1 MVERLPQQTENQPR
15 SRLARIA
22 GRDSEL
28 ASTAVLSLSSGAN
41 YSKNQFKSL
50 YKVDLKKELE
60 EWDLPFAA
68 ARKKPTGAII
78 SNTKLPPIASEDA
91 KEDEDPGSPTH
102 QDFDMYAL
110 QKMLSKSKKG
120 KSGLASGAQE
130 TLFVDRES
138 MIFKELKKIITGED
152 AISFFAKNGNTT
164 PVKFLYCN
172 KASGD
177 GKNFRPYDLVV
188 VPEKEIHAEYFTISA
203 QGVVHAMPKTSEG
216 SVTTFY
222 SLADWMHQSKLF
234 NLLTSMKFF
243 KHYLNGK
250 VFSLWRGNVRYN
262 HYCAT
267 RNKLKRNLFFAKPVF
282 VESMPK
288 INELLYTM
296 TTCHLLELSE
306 KSVYELSTYVD
317 MQKTEKAKARKD
329 FELAMEKLK
338 YECDTVKQVVID
350 SANLPEMEDLDP
362 AKLGQRN
369 KKKSMVQQKMEEKE
383 RKHKLKLAKEHK
395 EMLPSFVRLVDYM
408 SSETIVTLI
417 IDRTSK
423 FYKFLIEKKGNKIFS
438 TRVMYG
444 KDCMVFDPNE
454 EEFLERLDTIFEGIL
469 SEVNNI
475 NRVSQGYEELFGN
488 DRSNQAQISEIVKGS
503 DLYQETILR
512 IKDKFIEDFKEANVY
527 VDTYF
532 EKARY
537 VNDYVATW
545 NFDSYKAEGHTV
557 QHIKDELNKIKDSM
571 NRDVQNYVH
580 SGPNNTVKGIL
591 NIDGK
596 NVKKQLQDNLAS
608 AQQDL
613 KSYLI
618 AMAGSK
624 ADSANSELRDLN
636 QRLSQQPSALSDFI
650 KFMEDLNMGKIVFQ
664 NVETART
671 ELDEIERTLKR
682 EKATHDSNANSMKI
696 LELEGHMKACKTN
709 IESASEY
716 IEKKKG
722 DMEKRLASRVEKIK
736 SQLSDDLLKRL
747 DEGAI
752 ISVEAQ
758 PVEALNE
765 LKKIETKLKKCEDN
779 AEKYKHYQEVFQV
792 GITRIKELED
802 TSYKFSRKN
811 QLWTLRKDFEEF
823 KNKLEHEDFLSLG
836 SDLKKKVS
844 YFDKQSV
851 NLKLE
856 LMKISK
862 EGKDLV
868 AEELSTK
875 VKEITNMLPVIENL
889 SIEALKSRHWVKI
902 FQELDADVEYVEGR
916 YFSLSELVD
925 WGVMNIKDKVEEIS
939 ATAAGEFSLE
949 NTVEEIKKAWDGTIF
964 ELSIYRE
971 QKDKFYITKVE
982 DVLTQL
988 EDHQVS
994 VQTMLGN
1001 RYVSEIRLL
1010 IEDWDRRLR
1019 LVQDVI
1025 DEWLICQKQW
1035 MYLENIFSAPDIQ
1048 KQLPRETTK
1057 FQGVDRFWRELML
1070 RTNKNP
1076 SVIEACVSEGLL
1088 DKFKRNNKVLE
1099 EIKKSLDEYLESKRL
1114 AFARFYF
1121 LADDELLE
1129 ILSQTRNPRK
1139 VQDHLRKCFDNM
1151 DKIIFDEAKEALT
1164 VTGMIS
1170 GEKETVDFSQVVVPE
1185 GNVEHW
1191 LTKIEEMM
1199 KTTLYDWTKRAL
1211 HQYPKDELNRR
1222 NWFFGMSI
1230 PAQCLLVVDQIKWTF
1245 GAAAAIDNVEHERNR
1260 LAVKEYVE
1268 FLRLQINDS
1277 VGIVRGELS
1286 YLQRTLMGAL
1296 ITLDVH
1302 GRDVVDSLVSKEV
1315 KSLWD
1320 FEWSKQLRYYWE
1332 ADVDDCIVRQTNA
1345 KFKYS
1350 YEYLGNGPRLVITP
1364 LTDKCYLT
1372 LTGALHLYY
1381 GGAPAGPAG
1390 TGKTETT
1397 KDLGKA
1403 LAIQCVVFN
1412 CSDGLDVNIMAR
1424 FFSGLA
1430 QAGAWS
1436 CFDEFNRI
1444 DIEVLSVIAQQIL
1457 TIQHAVRNNQEEF
1470 EFFGRNIKLD
1480 KRFGVFITMNPGYAG
1495 RTELPDNLKALF
1507 RPVAMMIPDYA
1518 MIAEIMLFSEGFEKA
1533 RVLARKMVQLYK
1545 LASEQLSK
1553 QDHYDFGMRAVKSVL
1568 VMAGQLRRKNP
1579 DLSEDVVLIRAM
1591 RDSNVPKFL
1600 EQDLPLFKGI
1610 ITDLFPE
1617 VVVPFVDYG
1626 DLERSIKEQLVR
1638 KEYQPLDGFVLKV
1651 IQLFETMLVRH
1662 GNMIVGPAA
1671 TGKTTLYKTL
1681 ADSLAQLFAEEEAD
1695 ETRQKDA
1702 SHQKIFFYPL
1712 NPKAISMGE
1721 LYGQTSLTGDFT
1733 DGIVPILVRGAKAD
1747 PTPAKKWI
1755 VFDGPVDS
1763 LWIESMNTVLDDNK
1777 MLCLTSGE
1785 RIKLPDTITM
1795 LFEVQDLSQASPA
1808 TVSRC
1813 GMVYLDPVHLGW
1825 EPLIDTW
1832 SVKFR
1837 KQLDGKLA
1845 DHVVEHVK
1853 KFTKTLMKFVKSE
1866 CKEEI
1871 PSSSSNLV
1879 TSCLNLIGAM
1889 VKQELV
1895 AKKRPDDAENL
1906 INLYLIF
1913 SFTWSI
1919 GANLNDHSRLL
1930 FDKRLRTEMESLYRH
1945 FPYSNTVF
1953 DYCIDDD
1960 MCEFVPW
1967 ETRVPSFN
1975 YNSKQPF
1982 FTILVPTVD
1991 TVRNR
1996 FILEVLAKKSHHI
2009 LFTGNTGVGKTVV
2022 IKDYLN
2028 SGSNDWFVSTVINC
2042 SAQTSTQNINDVFED
2057 KLEAPRKKI
2066 RRPPPGKKMI
2076 MFVDDVNMPAL
2087 DLFGS
2092 QPPVELLR
2100 QIIEAGFYDLK
2111 NFFFKSVEDVIFVSS
2126 CAPPGGG
2133 RNQVSPRFFRHFN
2146 MIWQVQLSQGS
2157 MEAIFS
2163 SILRGFLDEHP
2174 DENLSDYA
2182 DPIVK
2187 TSVETYVK
2195 ICNDLLPT
2203 PSKSH
2208 YTFNLRDLSKV
2219 VQGMLMVNYE
2229 NLKGLNTLLLL
2240 WLHECSRVFR
2250 DRLVD
2255 DKDRNWFNDE
2265 LERKMKINLNTD
2277 LTREKWADVIFGDFM
2292 SGPYKDY
2299 VKIEYDD
2306 KLFERLAMAL
2316 EQYNSEFASRMN
2328 LVFFKDAVNHLT
2340 RICRILKQPRG
2351 NALLVGV
2358 GGSGRQSLAR
2368 LAVCMAGLRPFSIE
2382 ITRIYGIIQFREDLK
2397 TLLKTAGAMNEK
2409 IAFIF
2414 SDTQIVKESFL
2425 EDINNVL
2432 NTGEVPNL
2440 YEITDMEEIINNVR
2454 PMAKEAGKPETKDA
2468 IFQHY
2473 VQVCRDNLHI
2483 ILAFSPV
2490 GEQFRVRCRQ
2500 FPSIVNCCTLDWY
2513 SAWPRDALFSV
2524 AQRFFNEN
2532 EHLGIKDLKEQ
2543 LCNICVEIHFSVTKK
2558 SKDFELELRRK
2569 NYTTPTSYLELIKLY
2584 LDMLTLQQKKVPEQ
2598 INKYV
2603 TGLKRLKET
2612 NEMVSEMQKDQ
2623 AELKIILKKSTEDN
2637 AKMQIELQAKQGD
2650 AKIKEE
2656 SCAKDE
2662 AECSITMKE
2671 VTEIKNEC
2679 QSDLDEALPALNAAN
2694 KALGALNKGDI
2705 VEIKS
2710 YTKPPPGVEM
2720 VMNAVCL
2727 LMKEKQSWDS
2737 GKKLL
2742 GDMNFLV
2749 NCMNFP
2755 KDDISNQTLR
2765 KLQTYIQNPDFNKDT
2780 VAGVSRAA
2788 GSLCE
2793 WVVAMDKYSKISRNI
2808 EPKRNRLQ
2816 QAEANL
2822 KVVQEQLNEKQSA
2835 LRAIQ
2840 NEVGEL
2846 EATFQASIKKGDE
2859 LRRKSE
2865 LTELRLIRAE
2875 KLVTGLSS
2883 ESKRWAESAKLLE
2896 GDLKNLVGNIM
2907 LAAGFVAYLGP
2918 FTLSYRNSLMDGW
2931 ISFARGQRVPVNT
2944 VFSAERILADA
2955 VEVREWTL
2963 AGLPADQLSVDNAI
2977 IVTRGRRWPLIIDPQ
2992 GQANK
2997 WIKTMDRETLKT
3009 IKLTDSNF
3017 LKTLE
3022 NSIRFGN
3029 PILLENVE
3037 EKLDPSIDPVLQKN
3051 VVKKGGQMVLRLGDQ
3066 DVPYSN
3072 DFRFYITSKL
3082 SNPHYLPEICIKVT
3096 IINFTVTPQGLEDQ
3110 LLVDVVKAEKP
3121 QLEELKNKL
3130 IIQISSDKDMLQEL
3144 EDKILTMISKASGDI
3159 LDDEVLIETLGASKK
3174 TSEVIHVRMAEAEE
3188 TAKNI
3193 YTAREEYR
3201 MVAERGSI
3209 LYFVVADM
3217 GLVDPMY
3224 QYSLDFFSKLF
3235 NLRLMKSQKSDD
3247 INIRLKILVEDI
3259 TKSFYFNICRGLFEK
3274 DKLLYSFLN
3283 AVRISLKAEKVSIK
3297 EWAFFLKGNE
3307 DYDGEPFTASGLH
3320 LDGGSWTAIKALEEI
3335 NENFIGI
3342 PHSFESLPDKW
3353 RAVIHSDDIF
3363 KERLPSPYEGALTSF
3378 QKLILGVILKPEK
3391 LMLGLKMFVSRELG
3405 EVFIESPPFDLI
3417 GAYEDSISTSPII
3430 FILSPGADPI
3440 SDLLKLA
3447 AQNDMDGRFRM
3458 LSLGQGQGK
3467 QAEKYIDNGRRNGDW
3482 VCLQNCHL
3490 AASWMGDLER
3500 IQEQQVE
3507 GDIHPEFR
3515 LWLTSMP
3522 SSRFPVPVLQSGVKL
3537 TNEPPKGLKANLG
3550 RTFQDVTP
3558 ENYEGCT
3565 KVYEYKRMLFAL
3577 AFFHA
3582 VILERRKFG
3591 AIGWNIPYEWM
3602 TSDFVTSKSQLFM
3615 YLNEQAL
3622 VPYDTLKVLV
3632 AEINYGGRVTDDK
3645 DVRLI
3650 KALLD
3655 RYFSTDVMKT
3665 DFSFSTSAIY
3675 KTPEGQTL
3683 DDIKEYIKGL
3693 PLEDEPE
3700 LFGLHANA
3708 NITFNKKTVYE
3719 FREAISLIHP
3729 RVSGGA
3735 SGKSSDDIV
3744 NEIAKDIEERI
3755 PSPMNMEKEQHP
3767 ETFSKNEFGAMNS
3780 LGVFVGQEIVR
3791 FNKLLVVIKHSLI
3804 QLQKAIRGD
3813 VVMGPELERMYNSFL
3828 NQKVPKN
3835 WSDQAY
3841 PSLKPLGS
3849 WVKDLILRVEFISS
3863 WLTQGP
3869 RPSFWLSAFFFP
3881 QGFMTAALQMYARK
3895 TKTPIDTLKFR
3906 TEVLPKT
3913 HHQIKEMPSK
3923 GVYVHG
3929 LFMQGARWDL
3939 HRNRIDE
3946 SEAGVLFIEM
3956 PVVWLDPSSVDHKP
3970 DGLMY
3975 PSPMYKTSLRAGEL
3989 STTGHSTNFV
3999 LFLELPTT
4007 QQPVHWIRRGVAL
4020 LCQLDD

>member
-1 MVERLPQQTENQPR
+1 MDERLPQSSDKQPR
-15 SRLARIA
+15 SRLARLA
-22 GRDSEL
+22 GRDSDL
-28 ASTAVLSLSSGAN
+28 ASTAVLSLNPGSS
-41 YSKNQFKSL
+41 YSKTQFKSL

-68 ARKKPTGAII
+68 ARNKPSGAII
-78 SNTKLPPIASEDA
+78 TNTKLPPIPYEDTR
-91 KEDEDPGSPTH
+91 EDEDLQPE
-102 QDFDMYAL
+102 QDFDFNSL
-110 QKMLSKSKKG
+110 QKMLSKSKKNKNG
-120 KSGLASGAQE
+120 VVSGAQE

-138 MIFKELKKIITGED
+138 FIFKELKKIITGED

-172 KASGD
+172 KASNNS
-177 GKNFRPYDLVV
+177 KIFRPYDLVV
-188 VPEKEIHAEYFTISA
+188 VPEKEIHSEYFTISA
-203 QGVVHAMPKTSEG
+203 QGVVHVMPKTSEG

-243 KHYLNGK
+243 KHYLNNK
-250 VFSLWRGNVRYN
+250 IFLLWRANVRYN

-267 RNKLKRNLFFAKPVF
+267 RNKLKRSLFYAKPVF
-282 VESMPK
+282 IESIPK
-288 INELLYTM
+288 VNELLYSM
-296 TTCHLLELSE
+296 TTCDLLDISDKIIDLSA
-306 KSVYELSTYVD
+306 Y
-317 MQKTEKAKARKD
+317 
-329 FELAMEKLK
+329 FELQKNKRTQAKKEFEITIEKLTG
-338 YECDTVKQVVID
+338 ECEEVCQAVRN
-350 SANLPEMEDLDP
+350 SAILPEMEDLDP

-369 KKKSMVQQKMEEKE
+369 KKKSMVEQKKEEKE
-383 RKHKLKLAKEHK
+383 RKHKMQLAEEHK
-395 EMLPSFVRLVDYM
+395 NMLGRFIRLADYM
-408 SSETIVTLI
+408 SIETLVTLI
-417 IDRTSK
+417 LDRIKK
-423 FYKFLIEKKGNKIFS
+423 FYAVLVEGKNKVFTTKVI
-438 TRVMYG
+438 YG
-444 KDCMVFDPNE
+444 KDSMIFDPNE
-454 EEFLERLDTIFEGIL
+454 D
-469 SEVNNI
+469 
-475 NRVSQGYEELFGN
+475 
-488 DRSNQAQISEIVKGS
+488 
-503 DLYQETILR
+503 
-512 IKDKFIEDFKEANVY
+512 DFKEKLEAILEAMVIEINSITRITFKFE
-527 VDTYF
+527 DILSTDRITSPPQLAEIIRHSETYREISKKILEKFHEEFIEAQTFTDYHF
-532 EKARY
+532 EKLRH
-537 VNDYVATW
+537 VNDYAEAW
-545 NFDSYKAEGHTV
+545 NFEVYKSEEKNQSV
-557 QHIKDELNKIKDSM
+557 QQIKEELTKIKNWYDKE
-571 NRDVQNYVH
+571 VYFL
-580 SGPNNTVKGIL
+580 PTVYSAKGIL
-591 NIDGK
+591 NVESKI
-596 NVKKQLQDNLAS
+596 VKSHLQSCLIN

-613 KSYLI
+613 KNYLN
-618 AMAGSK
+618 AKAFSK
-624 ADSANSELRDLN
+624 AEQAN
-636 QRLSQQPSALSDFI
+636 Q
-650 KFMEDLNMGKIVFQ
+650 
-664 NVETART
+664 
-671 ELDEIERTLKR
+671 ELDEINRQLSEQPSQLKGFIKYIEDLNYSKKAIETIEASKADLDEFR
-682 EKATHDSNANSMKI
+682 KTFEKEKSIFDKQNTTSKI
-696 LELEGHMKACKTN
+696 SELEKNCKLCQAN
-709 IESASEY
+709 IKLGEELV
-716 IEKKKG
+716 EKKKD
-722 DMEKRLASRVEKIK
+722 DMEKRLASRIEKLKTMLVE
-736 SQLSDDLLKRL
+736 DLDKRL
-747 DEGAI
+747 DEGSI
-752 ISVEAQ
+752 VSVDAQ
-758 PVEALNE
+758 PSEALNE
-765 LKKIETKLKKCEDN
+765 LKKIENKLKKGEKN
-779 AEKYKHYQEVFQV
+779 AEKYKKYQEVFLL
-792 GITRIKELED
+792 GTSAIKELD
-802 TSYKFSRKN
+802 NVKYKFTAKN
-811 QLWTLRKDFEEF
+811 KLWTLRKEWDEF
-823 KNKLEHEDFLSLG
+823 YKSLMEDNFLSLG
-836 SDLKKKVS
+836 SDMKKKVS
-844 YFDKQSV
+844 RFDKESG
-851 NLKLE
+851 NLKRD
-856 LMKISK
+856 LMMILKDSK
-862 EGKDLV
+862 DPKDPV
-868 AEELSTK
+868 AEDFCNK
-875 VKEITNMLPVIENL
+875 VKEITSILPVIENL
-889 SIEALKSRHWVKI
+889 SIEALRPHHWAKI
-902 FQELDADVEYVEGR
+902 FSALETDVEFNETL
-916 YFSLSELVD
+916 FFNLSQLKQ
-925 WGVMNIKDKVEEIS
+925 WGVLNIKEKVEEIS
-939 ATAAGEFSLE
+939 AIAAGEFSLQ
-949 NTVEEIKKAWDGTIF
+949 TTIDEIKESWNGTNF
-964 ELSIYRE
+964 ELSNYRE
-971 QKDKFYITKVE
+971 QKDKFYLTKVE
-982 DVLTQL
+982 DVMTLL

-1001 RYVSEIRLL
+1001 RYVSEIRGLV
-1010 IEDWDRRLR
+1010 EEWDKKLR

-1057 FQGVDRFWRELML
+1057 FQAVDRFWRELML

-1076 SVIEACVSEGLL
+1076 LVIDSCVSEGLL
-1088 DKFKRNNKVLE
+1088 DKFKKNNKILE

-1129 ILSQTRNPRK
+1129 ILSQTRNPKK

-1151 DKIIFDEAKEALT
+1151 DKIIFREDKESLN
-1164 VTGMIS
+1164 VVGMIS
-1170 GEKETVDFSQVVVPE
+1170 GENETVDFSQPVIPE

-1191 LTKIEEMM
+1191 LTKIEKMM
-1199 KTTLYDWTKRAL
+1199 KQTLYDFTKKAINV
-1211 HQYPKDELNRR
+1211 YPKNGLKRR
-1222 NWFFGMSI
+1222 QWFFDCNL

-1245 GAAAAIDNVEHERNR
+1245 GAAEAIDNVEHGRDKN
-1260 LAVKEYVE
+1260 AVKDYFEY
-1268 FLRLQINDS
+1268 LRLQINDS
-1277 VGIVRGELS
+1277 VSIVREDLS

-1302 GRDVVDSLVSKEV
+1302 GRDVIGSLVTKDI

-1320 FEWSKQLRYYWE
+1320 FEWTKQLRYYWE
-1332 ADVDDCIVRQTNA
+1332 KDVDDCVARQTNA
-1345 KFKYS
+1345 KFRYS

-1372 LTGALHLYY
+1372 LTGALHLFY

-1457 TIQHAVRNNQEEF
+1457 TIQQAIRSNQEEF
-1470 EFFGRNIKLD
+1470 EFFTRNIKLD

-1600 EQDLPLFKGI
+1600 EQDLPLFRGI

-1626 DLERSIKEQLVR
+1626 DLERSIKEQLVL
-1638 KEYQPLDGFVLKV
+1638 KNYQPLGGFVLKV

-1671 TGKTTLYKTL
+1671 TGKTTVYKTL
-1681 ADSLAQLFAEEEAD
+1681 SNALTQLFEEEEAD
-1695 ETRQKDA
+1695 ETIKKDPA
-1702 SHQKIFFYPL
+1702 HQRILSYVL

-1733 DGIVPILVRGAKAD
+1733 DGIVPFLVREAKANA
-1747 PTPAKKWI
+1747 TPAKKWI

-1825 EPLIDTW
+1825 EPLIDSW
-1832 SVKFR
+1832 AVKF
-1837 KQLDGKLA
+1837 KAQLPNHA
-1845 DHVVEHVK
+1845 DHVVETTK
-1853 KFTKTLMKFVKSE
+1853 KFISKLIVFVKSE

-1871 PSSSSNLV
+1871 PSTSSNLV
-1879 TSCLNLIGAM
+1879 TSCLNLIE
-1889 VKQELV
+1889 VLIKQELI
-1895 AKKRPDDAENL
+1895 AKKRPEDAENL

-1913 SFTWSI
+1913 AITWSL
-1919 GANLNDHSRLL
+1919 GANLNDQSRLV
-1930 FDKRLRTEMESLYRH
+1930 FDKRLRTEMEGLYRH

-1960 MCEFVPW
+1960 MCEFLPW
-1967 ETRVPSFN
+1967 ESRVTSFN
-1975 YNSKQPF
+1975 YNSKQAF
-1982 FTILVPTVD
+1982 FSILVPTVD
-1991 TVRNR
+1991 TVRDR

-2009 LFTGNTGVGKTVV
+2009 LFSGNTGVGKTVI

-2028 SGSNDWFVSTVINC
+2028 SSNNDWFVSTVINC

-2057 KLEAPRKKI
+2057 KLDAPTKKKRK
-2066 RRPPPGKKMI
+2066 PPPGKKMI
-2076 MFVDDVNMPAL
+2076 MFIDDVNMPAL

-2092 QPPVELLR
+2092 QPPIELLR
-2100 QIIEAGFYDLK
+2100 QIIESGFYDLK
-2111 NFFFKSVEDVIFVSS
+2111 NFLLKVVEDVIFVAS

-2133 RNQVSPRFFRHFN
+2133 RNQVSQRFFRHFN
-2146 MIWQVQLSQGS
+2146 MVWQVQLAQSS

-2163 SILRGFLDEHP
+2163 SILRGFLDENP
-2174 DENLSDYA
+2174 DGNLSEYA

-2187 TSVETYVK
+2187 ASVETYIK

-2203 PSKSH
+2203 PNKCH

-2219 VQGMLMVNYE
+2219 IQGMLMINYE
-2229 NLKGLNTLLLL
+2229 NLKEVNTLLLL

-2250 DRLVD
+2250 DRLID

-2265 LERKMKINLNTD
+2265 LERKMKMSITTD
-2277 LTREKWADVIFGDFM
+2277 LPKEKWVDTIFGDFM
-2292 SGPYKDY
+2292 SGPYKEY
-2299 VKIEYDD
+2299 TQIEYND

-2316 EQYNSEFASRMN
+2316 EGYNAEFAGRMN

-2340 RICRILKQPRG
+2340 RICRILRQPRG

-2368 LAVCMAGLRPFSIE
+2368 LAVSIAGYRPFSIE
-2382 ITRIYGIIQFREDLK
+2382 ITRIYGTAQFREDLK
-2397 TLLKTAGAMNEK
+2397 VLLKTAGAQNEQV
-2409 IAFIF
+2409 AFIF

-2440 YEITDMEEIINNVR
+2440 YEIADIEEIVNNVR
-2454 PMAKEAGKPETKDA
+2454 QAAKDAGKLDTKDS

-2473 VQVCRDNLHI
+2473 VQLCRDNLHI

-2513 SAWPRDALFSV
+2513 SAWPKEALFSV
-2524 AQRFFNEN
+2524 AQRFFNDYD
-2532 EHLGIKDLKEQ
+2532 HLGIKDYKEQ
-2543 LCNICVEIHFSVTKK
+2543 LGNICVEIHSSVTKK
-2558 SKDFELELRRK
+2558 SRDFELELRRK

-2623 AELKIILKKSTEDN
+2623 AELKIVLKRSSEEN
-2637 AKMQIELQAKQGD
+2637 AKMQIELQTKQAD
-2650 AKIKEE
+2650 AKIKED

-2662 AECSITMKE
+2662 AECSATMKE
-2671 VTEIKNEC
+2671 VSEIKDEC
-2679 QSDLDEALPALNAAN
+2679 QKDLDAALPALMAAN
-2694 KALGALNKGDI
+2694 KALGNLDKSDI

-2710 YTKPPPGVEM
+2710 YSKPPGGVET

-2727 LMKEKQSWDS
+2727 LFKQQQNWET

-2742 GDMNFLV
+2742 GDSSFLS

-2765 KLQTYIQNPDFNKDT
+2765 KLQTYINDPNFKKD
-2780 VAGVSRAA
+2780 VVEKISRAA

-2793 WVVAMDKYSKISRNI
+2793 WVIAMDMYARISRNI
-2808 EPKRNRLQ
+2808 EPKRNKLQ
-2816 QAEANL
+2816 QAESDL
-2822 KVVQEQLNEKQSA
+2822 KIVQEQLNIKQTA

-2840 NEVGEL
+2840 NEVAEL
-2846 EATFQASIKKGDE
+2846 ESTFQASIKKGDE
-2859 LRRKSE
+2859 LKRKSE
-2865 LTELRLIRAE
+2865 LTEARLIRAG
-2875 KLVTGLSS
+2875 KLVTGLNS
-2883 ESKRWAESAKLLE
+2883 ESKRWSESAKRLE
-2896 GDLKNLVGNIM
+2896 VDLKNLVGNIM

-2918 FTLSYRNSLMDGW
+2918 FTLAYRTSLMEGW
-2931 ISFARGQRVPVNT
+2931 INYARTQKVPVNSD
-2944 VFSAERILADA
+2944 FSPQKVLADE

-3009 IKLTDSNF
+3009 MKLTDPNI
-3017 LKTLE
+3017 LKPLE
-3022 NSIRFGN
+3022 AGIRFGN

-3051 VVKKGGQMVLRLGDQ
+3051 TVKKGGQLVLRLGDQ

-3072 DFRFYITSKL
+3072 DFRFYMTSKL
-3082 SNPHYLPEICIKVT
+3082 PNPHYLPEICIKVT

-3121 QLEELKNKL
+3121 QLEEIKNKL
-3130 IIQISSDKDMLQEL
+3130 IVQISSDKDMLQEL

-3174 TSEVIHVRMAEAEE
+3174 TSDVINVRMVEAEK
-3188 TAKNI
+3188 TAKEI
-3193 YTAREEYR
+3193 DSAREEYR

-3235 NLRLMKSQKSDD
+3235 NLRLLKSQKSDD
-3247 INIRLKILVEDI
+3247 LSQRLGILVEDI
-3259 TKSFYFNICRGLFEK
+3259 TRSFYFNICRGLFEK

-3283 AVRISLKAEKVSIK
+3283 AVRISLKAEKISIK
-3297 EWAFFLKGNE
+3297 EWAYFLKGVE
-3307 DYDGEPFTASGLH
+3307 DLEGDSFSSGNLY
-3320 LDGGSWTAIKALEEI
+3320 LEGNVWAGIKLLEDI
-3335 NENFIGI
+3335 NENYSGI
-3342 PHSFESLPDKW
+3342 ASSFESNSDKW
-3353 RAVIHSDDIF
+3353 KVIVNSEEPF

-3378 QKLILGVILKPEK
+3378 QKLILGAILKPDK
-3391 LMLGLKMFVSRELG
+3391 LMQGLKMFVGNELG
-3405 EVFIESPPFDLI
+3405 PIFIESPPFDLK
-3417 GAYEDSISTSPII
+3417 GAYEDSVSTSPII

-3467 QAEKYIDNGRRNGDW
+3467 LAEKFIDNGRRNGDW

-3490 AASWMGDLER
+3490 AASWMGELER

-3507 GDIHPEFR
+3507 GDIHPEYR

-3522 SSRFPVPVLQSGVKL
+3522 SSKFPVPVLQSGVKL

-3550 RTFQDVTP
+3550 RTFQDVTQ

-3565 KVYEYKRMLFAL
+3565 KSFEYKKMLYAL

-3582 VILERRKFG
+3582 VILERKKFG

-3615 YLNEQAL
+3615 YLNEQADI
-3622 VPYDTLKVLV
+3622 PYGTLKVLV

-3650 KALLD
+3650 TALLD
-3655 RYFSTDVMKT
+3655 KYFTPDIMGSTY
-3665 DFSFSTSAIY
+3665 SFSTSDTY
-3675 KTPEGQTL
+3675 KIPEGQGL
-3683 DDIKEYIKGL
+3683 DDVKGYIKTL
-3693 PLEDEPE
+3693 PLEDDPE
-3700 LFGLHANA
+3700 LFGLHFNA
-3708 NITFNKKTVYE
+3708 NLTFNKKTVNE
-3719 FREAISLIHP
+3719 FREALSLIHP
-3729 RVSGGA
+3729 KVSGGV

-3744 NEIAKDIEERI
+3744 NEIASDIEDRL
-3755 PSPMNMEKEQHP
+3755 PKPMNIAKDQHP
-3767 ETFSKNEFGAMNS
+3767 DTFAVTDSGAINS
-3780 LGVFVGQEIVR
+3780 LGVFVGQEITR
-3791 FNKLLVVIKHSLI
+3791 FNKLLNVMKNSLV

-3813 VVMGPELERMYNSFL
+3813 VVMGQDLERMYNSFL
-3828 NQKVPKN
+3828 NQKVPKL
-3835 WSDQAY
+3835 WLDCAY

-3849 WVKDLILRVEFISS
+3849 WVKDLIARVEFLYQ
-3863 WLTQGP
+3863 WLVNGP
-3869 RPSFWLSAFFFP
+3869 RPSYWISCFFFP
-3881 QGFMTAALQMYARK
+3881 QGFMTAALQMYARH
-3895 TKTPIDTLKFR
+3895 TKTPIDALKFR
-3906 TEVLPKT
+3906 TEVIPKSF
-3913 HHQIKEMPSK
+3913 HQVTEGPAK
-3923 GVYVHG
+3923 GVHIHG
-3929 LFMQGARWDL
+3929 VFMQGARWDS
-3939 HRNRIDE
+3939 HRGRIDE
-3946 SEAGVLFIEM
+3946 SEPGVLFIEL
-3956 PVVWLDPSSVDHKP
+3956 PVVWLDPINVDAKIE
-3970 DGLMY
+3970 GTMY
-3975 PSPMYKTSLRAGEL
+3975 PAPLYKTSLRAGEL
-3989 STTGHSTNFV
+3989 TTTGHSTNFI
-3999 LFLELPTT
+3999 LFFELPTNRE
-4007 QQPVHWIRRGVAL
+4007 PVHWIRRGVAL

>member
-1 MVERLPQQTENQPR
+1 MDERLPHASEKQPR
-15 SRLARIA
+15 SRLARLA
-22 GRDSEL
+22 GRESDL
-28 ASTAVLSLSSGAN
+28 ASTAVLSLNPGLN
-41 YSKNQFKSL
+41 YSKNHFKGL
-50 YKVDLKKELE
+50 YKADLKKELE
-60 EWDLPFAA
+60 EWDLPFAS
-68 ARKKPTGAII
+68 ARNRPTGAILT
-78 SNTKLPPIASEDA
+78 NTKLPPITYEESNEED
-91 KEDEDPGSPTH
+91 DQTTPGNREF
-102 QDFDMYAL
+102 DFHTL
-110 QKMLSKSKKG
+110 TKMLNDSSKPR
-120 KSGLASGAQE
+120 SGLASGAQE

-172 KASGD
+172 KASANS
-177 GKNFRPYDLVV
+177 KIFRPYDLVV
-188 VPEKEIHAEYFTISA
+188 VPEKEIHPEYFTISA
-203 QGVVHAMPKTSEG
+203 QGVVHVMPKTSEG

-267 RNKLKRNLFFAKPVF
+267 RNRLKRNLFHAKPVF
-282 VESMPK
+282 IESLPK

-296 TTCHLLELSE
+296 TTCHLLDIPDKSNDLS
-306 KSVYELSTYVD
+306 SYVET
-317 MQKTEKAKARKD
+317 QKQQRTQAKKD
-329 FELAMEKLK
+329 FDVTMEKLGN
-338 YECDTVKQVVID
+338 ECESVKQTVHE
-350 SANLPEMEDLDP
+350 SAQLPEMEDMDP

-369 KKKSMVQQKMEEKE
+369 KKKSMVQQKLEEKE
-383 RKHKLKLAKEHK
+383 RKHKLQLAEEHK
-395 EMLPSFVRLVDYM
+395 SMLGNYIRLVDYM
-408 SSETIVTLI
+408 SSETIVILI
-417 IDRTSK
+417 LDRTKK
-423 FYKFLIEKKGNKIFS
+423 FYKNLTERRSNKIF
-438 TRVMYG
+438 TTKVIYG
-444 KDCMVFDPNE
+444 KDCIVFDPNE
-454 EEFLERLDTIFEGIL
+454 EEFLEKLEGILEGIL
-469 SEVNNI
+469 SEI
-475 NRVSQGYEELFGN
+475 GN
-488 DRSNQAQISEIVKGS
+488 LSRLTYRFDDILATDRLSPLQMADIIKSSESYQNTRKRIREKFHDDFVEAQA
-503 DLYQETILR
+503 
-512 IKDKFIEDFKEANVY
+512 Y
-527 VDTYF
+527 VETYF

-537 VNDYVATW
+537 VNDYVETW
-545 NFDSYKAEGHTV
+545 NFEIYRAEGHTV
-557 QHIKDELNKIKDSM
+557 QQIKDELNKIKETMTKDVSM
-571 NRDVQNYVH
+571 YVH

-596 NVKKQLQDNLAS
+596 AIKNHLHQSLTS
-608 AQQDL
+608 AQNDL
-613 KSYLI
+613 KSYLNS
-618 AMAGSK
+618 MASSK
-624 ADSANSELRDLN
+624 ADQSNQELSEMNLK
-636 QRLSQQPSALSDFI
+636 LSQQPSPLSDFI
-650 KFMEDLNMGKIVFQ
+650 KYMEDLTTSKAAIQ
-664 NVETART
+664 TIESSRA
-671 ELDEIERTLKR
+671 ELEEIEKTLRR
-682 EKATHDSNANSMKI
+682 EKFSDSPGTNPKFIQLDSNIKI
-696 LELEGHMKACKTN
+696 CKTN
-709 IESASEY
+709 IDQANDF
-716 IEKKKG
+716 IEKKKP
-722 DMEKRLASRVEKIK
+722 DMEKKLASRVEKLK
-736 SQLSDDLLKRL
+736 VTLSEDLSKKL
-747 DEGAI
+747 DEGSI
-752 ISVEAQ
+752 ILVEAH
-758 PVEALNE
+758 PTEALNE
-765 LKKIETKLKKCEDN
+765 LKKIETRLKKCENN
-779 AEKYKHYQEVFQV
+779 AEKFKHFQEVFAV
-792 GITRIKELED
+792 GVTRIKELED
-802 TSYKFSRKN
+802 TSFKFKS
-811 QLWTLRKDFEEF
+811 
-823 KNKLEHEDFLSLG
+823 KNKLWNLRKEWDEFHGKLMNDDFLSLG
-836 SDLKKKVS
+836 PDLKKSISRFEKES
-844 YFDKQSV
+844 G
-851 NLKLE
+851 NLKRE
-856 LMKISK
+856 LMMYSK

-868 AEELSTK
+868 AEDFYTR
-875 VKEITNMLPVIENL
+875 VKEVSAYLPIIECL
-889 SIEALKSRHWVKI
+889 GIEALKTRHWIKI
-902 FQELDADVEYVEGR
+902 HNALPKEKEYTEGGF
-916 YFSLSELVD
+916 FSLSELID
-925 WGVMNIKDKVEEIS
+925 HGVMQIRDKVEEIS

-949 NTVEEIKKAWDGTIF
+949 NTVEEIRQAWSTTNF
-964 ELSIYRE
+964 ELSNYRE

-982 DVLTQL
+982 DTLTQL

-1001 RYVSEIRLL
+1001 RHVAEIKGM
-1010 IEDWDRRLR
+1010 IEDWDKKLR

-1076 SVIEACVSEGLL
+1076 AVIEACISEGLL
-1088 DKFKRNNKVLE
+1088 DKFKRNNKILE

-1114 AFARFYF
+1114 AFPRFYF
-1121 LADDELLE
+1121 LADEELLE

-1151 DKIIFDEAKEALT
+1151 DKIIFKEEKEGLT

-1170 GEKETVDFSQVVVPE
+1170 GEHETVNYSQVVVPE

-1199 KTTLYDWTKRAL
+1199 KLSLYDLTKKAI
-1211 HQYPKDELNRR
+1211 QVYPKDELNRR
-1222 NWFFGMSI
+1222 AWFFEYNI

-1245 GAAAAIDNVEHERNR
+1245 WATEAIDNVEHERNKG
-1260 LAVKEYVE
+1260 AIKEFWE
-1268 FLRLQINDS
+1268 FLRLQIKDS
-1277 VGIVRGELS
+1277 VGIVRGELTG
-1286 YLQRTLMGAL
+1286 LQRTLMGAL

-1302 GRDVVDSLVSKEV
+1302 GRDVIDSLVQKDV

-1332 ADVDDCIVRQTNA
+1332 SDIDDCRVRQTNA
-1345 KFKYS
+1345 KFRYS

-1579 DLSEDVVLIRAM
+1579 QLSEDVILIRAM

-1600 EQDLPLFKGI
+1600 EQDLPLFRGI

-1626 DLERSIKEQLVR
+1626 NLERSIREQLL
-1638 KEYQPLDGFVLKV
+1638 KKGLQALDAFVLKI

-1671 TGKTTLYKTL
+1671 TGKTNLYKTL
-1681 ADSLAQLFAEEEAD
+1681 ADALAQLHDEEEAD
-1695 ETRQKDA
+1695 ETKKKDPD
-1702 SHQKIFFYPL
+1702 HQKILYYPL

-1733 DGIVPILVRGAKAD
+1733 DGIVPILVRSAKSD
-1747 PTPAKKWI
+1747 NTPAKKWI

-1795 LFEVQDLSQASPA
+1795 LFEVQDLAQASPA

-1825 EPLIDTW
+1825 LPLIDSW
-1832 SVKFR
+1832 HDKF
-1837 KQLDGKLA
+1837 KIQLPTYA
-1845 DHVVEHVK
+1845 DHVVEQTK
-1853 KFTKTLMKFVKSE
+1853 KFISTLLPFVKHD

-1871 PSSSSNLV
+1871 QSSSTNLV
-1879 TSCLNLIGAM
+1879 TSCLNLITSL
-1889 VKQELV
+1889 VKQELI

-1906 INLYLIF
+1906 INVYLIF
-1913 SFTWSI
+1913 ALTWSL
-1919 GANLNDHSRLL
+1919 GANLNDVSRLL
-1930 FDKRLRTEMESLYRH
+1930 FDKKMRVEIESLYRH

-1967 ETRVPSFN
+1967 ESRVPSFN

-1982 FTILVPTVD
+1982 FMILVPTVD
-1991 TVRNR
+1991 TVRDR
-1996 FILEVLAKKSHHI
+1996 FILEVLAKKSHHL
-2009 LFTGNTGVGKTVV
+2009 LFSGNTGVGKTVI

-2028 SGSNDWFVSTVINC
+2028 AGNNDWFVSTVINC

-2076 MFVDDVNMPAL
+2076 MFIDDVNMPAL

-2092 QPPVELLR
+2092 QPPIELLR

-2111 NFFFKSVEDVIFVSS
+2111 NYFFKNVEDVIFVAA

-2146 MIWQVQLSQGS
+2146 MIWQIQLAQSS

-2174 DENLSDYA
+2174 DENLSDHA

-2187 TSVETYVK
+2187 TSVENYIK

-2219 VQGMLMVNYE
+2219 VQGMLMISYE
-2229 NLKGLNTLLLL
+2229 NLRNVDTLLLL
-2240 WLHECSRVFR
+2240 WLHECCRVFR

-2255 DKDRNWFNDE
+2255 DKDRNWFNEE
-2265 LERKMKINLNTD
+2265 LERKMRMNLNVD
-2277 LTREKWADVIFGDFM
+2277 IPSREKWADIIFGDFM
-2292 SGPYKDY
+2292 SGPYKEY
-2299 VKIEYDD
+2299 VKIEYGN
-2306 KLFERLAMAL
+2306 KLFDRLALAL
-2316 EQYNSEFASRMN
+2316 EQYNSEFSSRMN
-2328 LVFFKDAVNHLT
+2328 LVFFKDAINHLT
-2340 RICRILKQPRG
+2340 RICRILRQPRG

-2368 LAVCMAGLRPFSIE
+2368 LAVSMAGYRPFSIE
-2382 ITRIYGIIQFREDLK
+2382 ITRIYGVVQFREDLK
-2397 TLLKTAGAMNEK
+2397 VLLKSAGAQNEQ

-2440 YEITDMEEIINNVR
+2440 YEIQDTEEIIGLVR
-2454 PMAKEAGKPETKDA
+2454 QSAKEAGRPDTKDA

-2473 VQVCRDNLHI
+2473 VQLCRDNLHI
-2483 ILAFSPV
+2483 VLAFSPV

-2532 EHLGIKDLKEQ
+2532 EHLGIKDLKDQ
-2543 LCNICVEIHFSVTKK
+2543 LCNICVEIHSSVTKK

-2612 NEMVSEMQKDQ
+2612 NEMVSDMQKEQ
-2623 AELKIILKKSTEDN
+2623 AELKIILKKSSEEN
-2637 AKMQIELQAKQGD
+2637 ARMQIELQGKQAD
-2650 AKIKEE
+2650 AKVKEE
-2656 SCAKDE
+2656 ACAKDE
-2662 AECSITMKE
+2662 ADCSVTMKE
-2671 VTEIKNEC
+2671 VSEIKDEC
-2679 QSDLDEALPALNAAN
+2679 QKDLDEALPALNAAN
-2694 KALGALNKGDI
+2694 RALGNLNKSDI

-2710 YTKPPPGVEM
+2710 YPKPPPGVEM

-2727 LMKEKQSWDS
+2727 LFKEKQTWDS

-2742 GDMNFLV
+2742 GDMNFLQ

-2765 KLQTYIQNPDFNKDT
+2765 KLQTYMANPEFNKDS
-2780 VAGVSRAA
+2780 VAKVSIAA

-2793 WVVAMDKYSKISRNI
+2793 WAMAMDKYARISRNI
-2808 EPKRNRLQ
+2808 EPKRNRLA
-2816 QAEANL
+2816 QAETNL
-2822 KVVQEQLNEKQSA
+2822 KVAQEQLNEKQTT

-2840 NEVGEL
+2840 KEVSEL
-2846 EATFQASIKKGDE
+2846 EATFQASVKKGEE
-2859 LRRKSE
+2859 LRKKSE
-2865 LTELRLIRAE
+2865 LTEARLDRAG
-2875 KLVTGLSS
+2875 KLVSGLSS
-2883 ESKRWAESAKLLE
+2883 ESKRWAESAKSLE

-2918 FTLSYRNSLMDGW
+2918 FTMSYRNSLMDGW
-2931 ISFARGQRVPVNT
+2931 ISFSRSQRVPVFN

-2963 AGLPADQLSVDNAI
+2963 AGLPADQLSIDNAI

-3009 IKLTDSNF
+3009 IKLTDASF

-3022 NSIRFGN
+3022 NGIRFGN

-3051 VVKKGGQMVLRLGDQ
+3051 MIKKGGQIVLRLGDQ

-3072 DFRFYITSKL
+3072 DFRFYMTTKL

-3130 IIQISSDKDMLQEL
+3130 IVQISSDKDMLQEL

-3159 LDDEVLIETLGASKK
+3159 LDDEILIETLGASKK
-3174 TSEVIHVRMAEAEE
+3174 TSEVIHVRMAEAEQ
-3188 TAKNI
+3188 TATNI
-3193 YTAREEYR
+3193 NAAREEYR
-3201 MVAERGSI
+3201 IVAERGSI
-3209 LYFVVADM
+3209 LYFVIADM

-3235 NLRLMKSQKSDD
+3235 NLRLYKSQKSDD
-3247 INIRLKILVEDI
+3247 IATRLQILVEDI

-3274 DKLLYSFLN
+3274 DKMLYSFLN
-3283 AVRISLKAEKVSIK
+3283 AVRISLKAEKVTIK
-3297 EWAFFLKGNE
+3297 EWAYFLKGSE
-3307 DYDGEPFTASGLH
+3307 DYDGDPLSISGLH
-3320 LDGGSWTAIKALEEI
+3320 LEGNTWSAIKALEEV
-3335 NENFIGI
+3335 NENFLGI
-3342 PHSFESLPDKW
+3342 TNSFESNPEKW
-3353 RAVIHSDDIF
+3353 RVVKNCEDPF
-3363 KERLPSPYEGALTSF
+3363 KERFPSPYEGALTSF
-3378 QKLILGVILKPEK
+3378 QKLIIGSVLKPEK

-3405 EVFIESPPFDLI
+3405 QVFIESPPFDLK
-3417 GAYEDSISTSPII
+3417 GAFEDSQSMSPII

-3440 SDLLKLA
+3440 SDLMKLA

-3467 QAEKYIDNGRRNGDW
+3467 TAEKFIDNGRRNGDW

-3490 AASWMGDLER
+3490 AASWMGELER

-3507 GDIHPEFR
+3507 GDIHPEYR

-3522 SSRFPVPVLQSGVKL
+3522 SSKFPVPVLQSGVKL

-3550 RTFQDVTP
+3550 RTFQDVTQ

-3565 KVYEYKRMLFAL
+3565 KSYEYKRMLYAL

-3615 YLNEQAL
+3615 YLNEQAII
-3622 VPYDTLKVLV
+3622 PYGTLKVLV

-3650 KALLD
+3650 TALLD
-3655 RYFSTDVMKT
+3655 KYFTPELMSPNYT
-3665 DFSFSTSAIY
+3665 FSTSSIY
-3675 KTPEGQTL
+3675 RPPEGQSL

-3693 PLEDEPE
+3693 PLEDDPE
-3700 LFGLHANA
+3700 LFGLHSNA

-3719 FREAISLIHP
+3719 FREAICLIHP
-3729 RVSGGA
+3729 KISGGG

-3744 NEIAKDIEERI
+3744 NEMAKDIEERL
-3755 PSPMNMEKEQHP
+3755 PKPMNVEKEQHP
-3767 ETFSKNEFGAMNS
+3767 DTFSKNEIGAINS
-3780 LGVFVGQEIVR
+3780 LGVFVGQEIYR
-3791 FNKLLVVIKHSLI
+3791 FNKLLVAMKNSLV

-3813 VVMGPELERMYNSFL
+3813 VVMGQDLERMYNSFL
-3828 NQKVPKN
+3828 NQRVPKN
-3835 WSDQAY
+3835 WSDHAY

-3849 WVKDLILRVEFISS
+3849 WVKDLIARVEFIHQ
-3863 WLTQGP
+3863 WLTLGP
-3869 RPSFWLSAFFFP
+3869 RPTYWLSAFFFP
-3881 QGFMTAALQMYARK
+3881 QGFMTAALQMYARM

-3906 TEVLPKT
+3906 TEVIPKT
-3913 HHQIKEMPSK
+3913 HHQITEGPSK
-3923 GVYVHG
+3923 GVNIHG
-3929 LFMQGARWDL
+3929 LFMQGARWDT
-3939 HRNRIDE
+3939 HRSRIEE
-3946 SEAGVLFIEM
+3946 SEPGALFIEM
-3956 PVVWLDPSSVDHKP
+3956 PVVWLDPILLDAKIETLV
-3970 DGLMY
+3970 Y
-3975 PSPMYKTSLRAGEL
+3975 PAPMYKTSLRAGEL

-4007 QQPVHWIRRGVAL
+4007 QNPVHWIRRGVAL